1 MVHTYERYAWI
12 VTFIIMCCLW
22 GLGGNAGFDMN
33 AQKSSESTG
42 RALVGDVLSFGAIV
56 FGSVSGVR

>member
-1 MVHTYERYAWI
+1 MVHIYERYAWT
-12 VTFIIMCCLW
+12 VTFFIMCCLW
-22 GLGGNAGFDMN
+22 GLGAKAGFDVN

-42 RALVGDVLSFGAIV
+42 RALAGDVLSFGAIV